1 MSVRAVASNLL
12 APGGCCVRISKT
24 VRANSQ
30 RLRGFSRWVG
40 IACLAAF
47 LLFGSFTM
55 SSADEGGVSFWLP
68 GSYGSLAAVPS
79 EAGFSL
85 SVIYNHSAVGSRGG
99 RTLQYGD
106 RFVAGLDARTDL
118 VALVPTYTFETP
130 FLGGQA
136 AIGAMLTGVSG
147 RADASAEFTE
157 PHGAA
162 WSRGGGDTVNAF
174 GDIFPQASLKW
185 NLENHN
191 LMVYVTGNIP
201 VGYYDK
207 SKLANAGI
215 GHGAVDAGGGYTD
228 LNPESGWEFS
238 FVLGCTYNFK
248 NYHTQYQNGVDAH
261 LDLGAS
267 YFLTKQLHL
276 GPVGYYYQQLS
287 GDSGSGAKLGDFK
300 SRVAGIGPQ
309 LGYFFSVGD
318 TQGYVNVKAYKEF
331 ASRNRPADWNAWLSL
346 SFFFSGE

>member
-1 MSVRAVASNLL
+1 MRDC
-12 APGGCCVRISKT
+12 GK
-24 VRANSQ
+24 
-30 RLRGFSRWVG
+30 WVG
-40 IACLAAF
+40 IACLATL
-47 LLFGSFTM
+47 LLFSSFTV
-55 SSADEGGVSFWLP
+55 SAADEGGVSFWLP

-79 EAGFSL
+79 ETGFSL
-85 SVIYNHSAVGSRGG
+85 SVIYNYSAASSREG

-106 RFVAGLDARTDL
+106 RFVAGFDGEANL

-136 AIGAMLTGVSG
+136 AIGFMFTGAFSRV
-147 RADASAEFTE
+147 DASAEFTD
-157 PHGAA
+157 PHGASL
-162 WSRGGGDTVNAF
+162 SRGSGDTVSAF
-174 GDIFPQASLKW
+174 GDIYPQATLKW

-191 LMVYVTGNIP
+191 LMAYVTGDIP
-201 VGYYDK
+201 VGYYGK
-207 SKLANAGI
+207 SNLANVGI
-215 GHGAVDAGGGYTD
+215 GHGAVDAGGVYTY

-238 FVLGCTYNFK
+238 FVFGCTYNFK
-248 NYHTQYQNGVDAH
+248 NYHTQYQNGIDAH

-267 YFLTKQLHL
+267 YFLTKKLHL
-276 GPVGYYYQQLS
+276 GPVGYYYQQLT

-309 LGYFFSVGD
+309 IGYFFSAGD

-346 SFFFSGE
+346 SFFFSSE